1 MSARFVEQT
10 RWKNTLNRHGT
21 DGILLSRGLKK
32 HTHKTLTE
40 STRKGL
46 VRSCS
51 RAPRLSSRCVEQT
64 RWEEHT
70 EPTWHRWDRVC
81 TSLKKNTHKTF
92 TEPTDMAQIGSC
104 LLEDATFCLQDAWSK
119 QDESSTLKR
128 KQHGT
133 DGIVFARSL
142 RKNTQDFY

>member
-1 MSARFVEQT
+1 MSTRCVKQT
-10 RWKNTLNRHGT
+10 RWKKHTERTWHRWDLACPRVKKNRHNTMTQPNMVKTGSF
-21 DGILLSRGLKK
+21 LL
-32 HTHKTLTE
+32 E
-40 STRKGL
+40 
-46 VRSCS
+46 
-51 RAPRLSSRCVEQT
+51 APRLAT
-64 RWEEHT
+64 RWEEYT

-81 TSLKKNTHKTF
+81 TRLKKNTHKTF

-104 LLEDATFCLQDAWSK
+104 LLEDATFCLQDGWSK

-133 DGIVFARSL
+133 DGIVFARGL

>member
-1 MSARFVEQT
+1 MLARGLRETHTTLRLNRHGKDWFVLARGRHACPRDAWSKQDG
-10 RWKNTLNRHGT
+10 RNTLNRHGT

-32 HTHKTLTE
+32 H
-40 STRKGL
+40 
-46 VRSCS
+46 
-51 RAPRLSSRCVEQT
+51 
-64 RWEEHT
+64 
-70 EPTWHRWDRVC
+70 
-81 TSLKKNTHKTF
+81 THKTF

-133 DGIVFARSL
+133 DGIVFARGL